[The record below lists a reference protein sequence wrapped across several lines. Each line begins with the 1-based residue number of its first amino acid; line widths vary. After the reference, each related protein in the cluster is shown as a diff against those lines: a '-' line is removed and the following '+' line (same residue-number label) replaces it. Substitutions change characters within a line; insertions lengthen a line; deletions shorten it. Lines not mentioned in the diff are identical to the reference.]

1 MRAGD
6 IITTSQRVWA
16 SRRVTH
22 EELKAWE
29 EGPDSKGMDDAG
41 ETKLP
46 PRTKH
51 DLVPSDTP
59 LIVTRAR
66 VPVKEM
72 GPGAVEC
79 QLPDGRVLFFR
90 KRDLA

>member
-6 IITTSQRVWA
+6 VVTTSKKVWA
-16 SRRVTH
+16 SRRVTRQ
-22 EELKAWE
+22 ELREWE
-29 EGPDSKGMDDAG
+29 EGPDSKGTDDAG

-46 PRTKH
+46 PRSKSY
-51 DLVPSDTP
+51 LIPRDTP

-79 QLPDGRVLFFR
+79 QLPDGRVLFFK